1 MLKGILTILLFI
13 FIVLVVVVLMVTNVI
28 VRTFRRMK
36 QHIENQRDE
45 QSDAYFRRY
54 SQKPG
59 TYSEDEKV
67 VFDKN
72 YFDSVDNYGWEK
84 KTQKEQ
90 PKSTTTK
97 EGTVII
103 DHRTPKKNNKKIYDD
118 GDGEY
123 VEFSEVTD

>member
-1 MLKGILTILLFI
+1 MLKGILTILLFV
-13 FIVLVVVVLMVTNVI
+13 FIVLVVVVLMITNVI
-28 VRTFRRMK
+28 FRTFRRMK
-36 QHIENQRDE
+36 QHMENQRDE
-45 QSDAYFRRY
+45 ENDAYFRRY
-54 SQKPG
+54 SQKSDNY
-59 TYSEDEKV
+59 TEEKV

-103 DHRTPKKNNKKIYDD
+103 DHRTPKENNKKIYDD
-118 GDGEY
+118 GEGEY

>member
-13 FIVLVVVVLMVTNVI
+13 FIVLAIVVLMITNVI
-28 VRTFRRMK
+28 FRTFRRMK

-45 QSDAYFRRY
+45 ENDAYFRRY
-54 SQKPG
+54 SQKSG
-59 TYSEDEKV
+59 NYTEEKV

-118 GDGEY
+118 GEGEY

>member
-1 MLKGILTILLFI
+1 MLKGILTILLFV
-13 FIVLVVVVLMVTNVI
+13 FIVLVVVVLMITNVI
-28 VRTFRRMK
+28 FRTFRRMK

-45 QSDAYFRRY
+45 ENDAYFRRY
-54 SQKPG
+54 SQKSG
-59 TYSEDEKV
+59 NYTEEKV

-84 KTQKEQ
+84 KTRKEQ

-103 DHRTPKKNNKKIYDD
+103 DHRTPKENNKKIYDD
-118 GDGEY
+118 GEGEY

>member
-13 FIVLVVVVLMVTNVI
+13 FIVLVVVVLMITNVI
-28 VRTFRRMK
+28 FRTFRRMK

-45 QSDAYFRRY
+45 ENDAYFRRY

-59 TYSEDEKV
+59 NYTEEKV

-118 GDGEY
+118 GEGEY